1 MYILKYKYYFFF
13 ESKLSS
19 TFLKGQ
25 KQKGPV
31 QRSFFNTSNIT
42 SQLHN
47 FSFHSKMTQS
57 YCLSKLKY
65 NHFFDY
71 VLIIVFS
78 FKLYNKGK
86 T

>member
-1 MYILKYKYYFFF
+1 MAVQLQLEQLKCIFWNINIIFF

-42 SQLHN
+42 SQLHK
-47 FSFHSKMTQS
+47 FS
-57 YCLSKLKY
+57 
-65 NHFFDY
+65 
-71 VLIIVFS
+71 FS
-78 FKLYNKGK
+78 FKNDPIILHFE
-86 T
+86 TEI

>member
-42 SQLHN
+42 SQLHK
-47 FSFHSKMTQS
+47 FS
-57 YCLSKLKY
+57 
-65 NHFFDY
+65 
-71 VLIIVFS
+71 FS
-78 FKLYNKGK
+78 FKNDPIILPFE
-86 T
+86 TEI